1 MIMYRDSNLKTIRT
15 RTSHSL
21 PSVSHILC
29 HMGRYALLVTGLLM
43 LGFVTGC
50 TTTTEQPIPEPEVS
64 VSTEPVLD
72 TAPLANVSKKDI
84 RFAQIALKQLDFD
97 IGKVDG
103 IWGQR
108 SEKALKN
115 FEEQYQVVSAGGK
128 LSEANLYALSQVTDV
143 SQSDLEPRPA
153 KTSEE
158 SKWEVDRESSNIA
171 SKLNSQDASLDEA
184 PELILLD
191 KPYPMMEKPNPFSQM
206 VAVLQ
211 PGAGVYV
218 ISSDSGGW
226 YEIESLDKQRGFI
239 REP

>member
-1 MIMYRDSNLKTIRT
+1 M
-15 RTSHSL
+15 
-21 PSVSHILC
+21 
-29 HMGRYALLVTGLLM
+29 
-43 LGFVTGC
+43 
-50 TTTTEQPIPEPEVS
+50 
-64 VSTEPVLD
+64 
-72 TAPLANVSKKDI
+72 
-84 RFAQIALKQLDFD
+84 
-97 IGKVDG
+97 
-103 IWGQR
+103 
-108 SEKALKN
+108 KN